1 MCGIAGLIHYGKTS
15 EQALKNM
22 DRMRA
27 RMVHRGPDDGGTWI
41 SPDGGV
47 VLGHQ
52 RLSIV
57 DLSECGAQ
65 PMHSHSGRYSI
76 VYNGEIYNYGEIRDR
91 LLADKS
97 VTEFRGTSDTEVLL
111 EAFEYYGIKETLTL
125 CRGMFAAGLYDEK
138 EKTLTLMRDR
148 LGEKPLYYG
157 FMEQDGKQADAS
169 SPFVFAS
176 DPGSITAIEGF
187 SNPIDK
193 RVLPFYFERGYIPA
207 PYSIYRNIHKL
218 LPGTIMTVKITDG
231 IDGSH
236 GSTGSNDNCGMDGG
250 QEEGKETGTEAGKDR
265 NASDGVNLS
274 EPGVIVG
281 NPIPFWS
288 LTDVAIKGQS
298 ESGLF
303 KGSRTEAADEL
314 ERLIGESIKGQMEAD
329 VPVGAFLSAGIDSS
343 TVVSLMQQEM
353 GSRKVRTFT
362 IGMENR
368 EYNEADYASEIA
380 AHLGTDHTEFYITD
394 KEARDVIPLL
404 PSMFAEPFA
413 DSSQIPTYLVS
424 RMTREHVTVSLSG
437 DAGDEPFA
445 GYNSY
450 LWAAEKWNKVKH
462 IPLKFRAPFEKTMA
476 AHGSGDE
483 ESARLWRG
491 RGFLLGARDPIDVQD
506 MNYHMD
512 PLVER
517 IALPPD
523 ISEDLVFSS
532 RSSGSG
538 LDIPASE
545 ISADVTGET
554 YHDLMLEDMM
564 LYLPDDILAKV
575 DRTSMAVSLETR
587 VPLLDRDVVEF
598 AWTLPVE
605 YLRGVDDKG
614 ASQGKQIL
622 RDVLYRH
629 VPKEMM
635 NRPKKGFSVPVKKW
649 LKEPELREWAEELL
663 SSERIARQGLLDPS
677 VVKKIWDD
685 YILRDVWRPSIWY
698 LLMFEAW
705 MENNGQ

>member
-15 EQALKNM
+15 EQALRNM

-76 VYNGEIYNYGEIRDR
+76 VYNGEVYNYGEIRDK
-91 LLADKS
+91 LLADKY

-111 EAFEYYGIKETLTL
+111 EAFEYYGLRETLRL
-125 CRGMFAAGLYDEK
+125 CRGMFAACLYDEQ

-157 FMEQDGKQADAS
+157 FAEEDGKKADES

-176 DPGSITAIEGF
+176 DPGSIAAIEGF
-187 SNPIDK
+187 SNSIDK

-207 PYSIYRNIHKL
+207 PYSIYRNIYKL
-218 LPGTIMTVKITDG
+218 LPGTIMTVKITD
-231 IDGSH
+231 
-236 GSTGSNDNCGMDGG
+236 
-250 QEEGKETGTEAGKDR
+250 
-265 NASDGVNLS
+265 DGVSVGEPS
-274 EPGVIVG
+274 E
-281 NPIPFWS
+281 FWS
-288 LTDVAIKGQS
+288 LTDVATKGQS
-298 ESGLF
+298 QSGLF
-303 KGSRTEAADEL
+303 KGTRTEAADEL
-314 ERLIGESIKGQMEAD
+314 ERLIGDSIKGQMEAD

-380 AHLGTDHTEFYITD
+380 AHLGTDHTELYISD
-394 KEARDVIPLL
+394 KEAKDVIPLL

-437 DAGDEPFA
+437 DAGDELFA

-462 IPLKFRAPFEKTMA
+462 IPLKFRAPFEKTMMA
-476 AHGSGDE
+476 RGSGDE
-483 ESARLWRG
+483 ENARLWRG
-491 RGFLLGARDPIDVQD
+491 RGLLLGACDPIDVQD

-512 PLVER
+512 SLVEK
-517 IALPPD
+517 IALPPGV
-523 ISEDLVFSS
+523 SEDLVFAS
-532 RSSGSG
+532 RSCGSG

-545 ISADVTGET
+545 ISEDVTGET

-605 YLRGVDDKG
+605 YLRGTDDKG
-614 ASQGKQIL
+614 APEGKQIL

-635 NRPKKGFSVPVKKW
+635 TRPKKGFSVPVKKW
-649 LKEPELREWAEELL
+649 LKEPELRSWAEDLL
-663 SSERIARQGLLDPS
+663 SGERIAKQGLLDPD

-685 YILRDVWRPSIWY
+685 YITKDVWRPAIWY

-705 MENNGQ
+705 LDKSERLC